1 MPRPEGYQPEGKA
14 DTSVFPLGGSQVQPI
29 QPQQYNIYDWF
40 RELHDGQQ
48 RLEVRV
54 KALEDENAAL
64 KIRVAEL
71 EEWREGLDLPDQPED
86 GPARPPILPPYQ
98 E

>member
-1 MPRPEGYQPEGKA
+1 MSTTTCHTCGFEPRAG
-14 DTSVFPLGGSQVQPI
+14 DVFCLNCGSRTVAP
-29 QPQQYNIYDWF
+29 NM
-40 RELHDGQQ
+40 EQ
-48 RLEVRV
+48 RLEQRV

-64 KIRVAEL
+64 KVRVAEL
-71 EEWREGLDLPDQPED
+71 EEWRDGLDLPDQPAD